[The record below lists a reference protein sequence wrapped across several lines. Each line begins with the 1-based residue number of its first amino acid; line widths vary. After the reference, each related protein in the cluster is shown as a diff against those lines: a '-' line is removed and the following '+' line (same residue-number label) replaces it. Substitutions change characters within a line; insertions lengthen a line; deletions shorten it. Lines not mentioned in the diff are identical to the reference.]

1 MDMAGNQDF
10 GVEEGP
16 DRWFWFFE
24 REQDP
29 TAMEETTALI
39 DDESQDWLSDLTP
52 TKEGI
57 RIVKKL

>member
-1 MDMAGNQDF
+1 MDMAGNPYF
-10 GVEEGP
+10 GVV
-16 DRWFWFFE
+16 RQFLFFE

-29 TAMEETTALI
+29 TTMEETTALI

-52 TKEGI
+52 EGI